1 MKNEMRKFLTILPVI
16 GLVLCVSACREEPE
30 PGVEPGT
37 NSGDDLKSVVFS
49 VGGSDTETK
58 SGRSIR
64 RTVTDMIP
72 VPAEPG
78 EDALFLEE
86 SVISLD
92 DVYNYEGA
100 ETKGIP
106 TFTKNF
112 ATIYGT
118 FGADVYDFTDGDL
131 SKNIKTNGSLKHV
144 ENTASPLKYEYDFG
158 GTSRWTEASQKLMF
172 FMRAPASPA
181 GITAGP
187 NYSLTTAEDKDGG
200 VITFTYKSPAT
211 AATQEDLLF
220 TSKMLTR
227 DAYVKELNSGKP
239 NNSVLFYHTLA
250 GVKFQCG
257 NTVLDK
263 NDKPI
268 KDSYVT
274 MKSIVIENIY
284 NKGVCTVTPMY
295 ESDGY
300 ICGDSNISGKTDKSS
315 VVSTWDKRS
324 IDGTSQYTLSSDATT
339 GIGINTGVDS
349 QFPDEFVGDA
359 LNAANFNTN
368 TFSNTFFFV
377 PQTTPTD
384 AKVTITYMISYVDKI
399 TGRTET
405 AEHTKS
411 IAFNGRTWKAGE
423 LYTYKLTVRE
433 LGVYIKD
440 VMNDNRD
447 TKSNVQITN
456 TLNTNEYIRVAVI
469 GNWFDSH
476 EIKNSKVDPSHVI
489 VDESWTSDIAF
500 NEACWKKIGDFWYY
514 KYPVKGGVTIP
525 AVRAI
530 FDTYS
535 YDLKKPAKVGSHLE
549 MTLAVQAIDAA
560 KWGQTDWPWPSKNDD
575 WFSTTVDDGS
585 NTTSTTL

>member
-1 MKNEMRKFLTILPVI
+1 MKHEMRKFLTILPVI

-37 NSGDDLKSVVFS
+37 NNGGDLKSVVFS

-58 SGRSIR
+58 SGRSIK

-131 SKNIKTNGSLKHV
+131 SKNIKTNGSLTHV

-158 GTSRWTEASQKLMF
+158 GTSSWTEASEKLMF

-187 NYSLTTAEDKDGG
+187 TYSLTTAEGKDGG
-200 VITFTYKSPAT
+200 VIKFTYKSPAT

-257 NTVLDK
+257 NTVLDE

-315 VVSTWDKRS
+315 VVSTWDERI

-349 QFPDEFVGDA
+349 QFPDEFVGDD

-377 PQTTPTD
+377 PQTTPAD
-384 AKVTITYMISYVDKI
+384 AKVTITYVIRIGEK
-399 TGRTET
+399 TET
-405 AEHTKS
+405 HTKS

-433 LGVYIKD
+433 LGVYIEDDMVTNNTVKQ
-440 VMNDNRD
+440 
-447 TKSNVQITN
+447 NVRITN
-456 TLNTNEYIRVAVI
+456 THNTNEYIRVAVI

-476 EIKNSKVDPSHVI
+476 EIKNNQVDPSHVI
-489 VDESWTSDIAF
+489 VDQSWTSSIVF
-500 NEACWKKIGDFWYY
+500 NEDCWKKIGDFWYY

-525 AVRAI
+525 AIRAI
-530 FDTYS
+530 FSS
-535 YDLKKPAKVGSHLE
+535 YTAPTAPKTGSHLE

-560 KWGQTDWPWPSKNDD
+560 KWGQADWPWPSKNDD